1 MVTKMFSLRNVLLV
15 DAATC
20 VLTGAMHML
29 GARLLAQLT
38 AIPAALLFYAGVVL
52 IPVAAF
58 MAITATRAAL
68 SLLAAWIIV
77 GGNALWVLAS
87 VSLMIG
93 PWIAPNAWGYAFIA
107 AQAVVVAVLTKLELD
122 CTKSVEIAV

>member
-1 MVTKMFSLRNVLLV
+1 
-15 DAATC
+15 
-20 VLTGAMHML
+20 
-29 GARLLAQLT
+29 
-38 AIPAALLFYAGVVL
+38 
-52 IPVAAF
+52 

-68 SLLAAWIIV
+68 SLLAVWIIV

-87 VSLMIG
+87 VSLLIG

-122 CTKSVEIAV
+122 CTKSVVIAV